1 MKASTGFFVIFIG
14 FLGWVRAQNSQMVYE
29 YDSIKMASLYS
40 MSKEQRI
47 KNPELSLE
55 LGQEFL
61 EMARKSRNKA
71 KEAIALENLARIF
84 FNIGNYSRTLE
95 YFFEVLSIAEEQ
107 GDRFNQSVTLNN
119 IGIVYSENGQLEKA
133 LEYYDRS
140 LIIKEALGSQQ
151 AVANTL
157 SNIGLIHDELGNY
170 DAGFNAFTKAYNI
183 DKKRQNIRGMFVSLN
198 NLGQN
203 FLKRGM
209 YDSAL
214 VYFNRSQDLGAGID
228 NDYDKAHLLN
238 NTAAAYLGKG
248 ESVNAEKYYQQ
259 AAGIGNRINARLRLK
274 ESYLGLSRVYDAMG
288 DYGKSLEFYKNYEL
302 LKDSIFNQENLRKI
316 HEIEADYKIRKK
328 ESEINLTKKES
339 EIQGLRQSQTR
350 LIAYLLISCLFLFG
364 TLIFVLYK
372 RNQFKIKA
380 NKDLELKNN
389 EILSKNID
397 MMDSI
402 SYAKSIQESLLP
414 DPEIMSSFF
423 TQSFIYY
430 KARDVIN
437 GDFFWLSDEEDF
449 LIFAV
454 VDCTGHGVPGALIT
468 VMGNSLLNQVVNEK
482 RVLYP
487 SEILTELNYRV
498 LNTLN
503 QENYKVNNNEGMD
516 IAIGRFDKGSM
527 KLSFAGA
534 KRPLYYFRNNHL
546 NIIKGDQHSVGGTYY
561 PRDRNYKEHEIYLD
575 KNDSFY
581 VFSDGYTDQ
590 FGGENNKKLLPGR
603 FKDLLYEIQ
612 GEHMDK
618 QREILDRK
626 FRYWKGENDQTDDIL
641 VMGVL
646 I

>member
-487 SEILTELNYRV
+487 AEILTELNYRV

>member
-561 PRDRNYKEHEIYLD
+561 PRDRDYKEHEIYLD

>member
-274 ESYLGLSRVYDAMG
+274 ESYLGLSGVYDAMG

>member
-140 LIIKEALGSQQ
+140 LIIKEALGNQQ

-248 ESVNAEKYYQQ
+248 ESVNAEKYYLQ

-389 EILSKNID
+389 EILSKNVD

>member
-1 MKASTGFFVIFIG
+1 MKAKTGFFIIFIWIV
-14 FLGWVRAQNSQMVYE
+14 GWVKAQNNQVVYE
-29 YDSIKMASLYS
+29 YDSIKMESLYKR
-40 MSKEQRI
+40 SKDQRI

-61 EMARKSRNKA
+61 DMAKTSRNKA

-95 YFFEVLSIAEEQ
+95 YFFEVLQIAEEQ
-107 GDRFNQSVTLNN
+107 GDRFNQAITLNN
-119 IGIVYSENGQLEKA
+119 IGIVYGENGQLEKA
-133 LEYYDRS
+133 LEYYNKS
-140 LIIKEALGSQQ
+140 LVIKEELGNQE

-157 SNIGLIHDELGNY
+157 SNMGLIHDELGEFEN
-170 DAGFNAFTKAYNI
+170 GFNAFVKAFNI
-183 DKKRQNIRGMFVSLN
+183 DKQRQNISGMFVSLN
-198 NLGQN
+198 NIGQN
-203 FLKRGM
+203 FLKRGI

-214 VYFNRSQDLGAGID
+214 VYFNRSRDLGVGID

-238 NTAAAYLGKG
+238 NIAAAHLGKG
-248 ESVNAEKYYQQ
+248 ESVNAEKYYLQSVS
-259 AAGIGNRINARLRLK
+259 ISKNIKARLRLK
-274 ESYLGLSRVYDAMG
+274 ESFLGLSSVYDAMS
-288 DYGKSLEFYKNYEL
+288 DYGRSLEYYKNYEF
-302 LKDSIFNQENLRKI
+302 LKDSLFNEENLKKI
-316 HEIEADYKIRKK
+316 NEIEADYKIKKK

-350 LIAYLLISCLFLFG
+350 LVAYLLISCLFLFG
-364 TLIFVLYK
+364 TLVFVLYK

-380 NKDLELKNN
+380 NKDLEQKNN

-402 SYAKSIQESLLP
+402 SYAKSIQESFLP
-414 DPEIMSSFF
+414 DPGILQRFF
-423 TQSFIYY
+423 SDSFIYY
-430 KARDVIN
+430 RARDVIN
-437 GDFFWLSDEEDF
+437 GDFFWLSDEEDY

-482 RVLYP
+482 RILYP

-503 QENYKVNNNEGMD
+503 QENYQVNNNEGMD
-516 IAIGRFDKGSM
+516 VAIGRFDKGSM

-546 NIIKGDQHSVGGTYY
+546 NVIKGDPHSVGGTFY
-561 PRDRNYKEHEIYLD
+561 PKDRNYKEHEIYLN
-575 KNDSFY
+575 KNDTFY

-590 FGGENNKKLLPGR
+590 FGGENNKKFLPGR
-603 FKDLLYEIQ
+603 FKDLICEIQ
-612 GEHMDK
+612 GEDLEK

-626 FRYWKGENDQTDDIL
+626 FRYWKGENEQTDDIL
-641 VMGVL
+641 IMGVL